1 MSLRHP
7 ERIKMS
13 PVKFRSSENFLRVH
27 NQNCSGKFVVDKD
40 YKGTAMSK
48 AQCPQCG
55 GVGFIVRTTPGGQNF
70 EGYLPAS
77 FMGSLKFTE
86 AEFRTFPC
94 KQCGETLDQPVNNG
108 KVTCPVCGEQQFKP
122 NTWSNGNQEI
132 ISK

>member
-27 NQNCSGKFVVDKD
+27 NQNCSGKFTVDQD

-48 AQCPQCG
+48 AQCSQCG
-55 GVGFIVRTTPGGQNF
+55 AVGFIVRPTRYGENF
-70 EGYLPAS
+70 EGYLPAA
-77 FMGSLKFTE
+77 FVGSLKFSE

-122 NTWSNGNQEI
+122 NPWSSGNQAVI
-132 ISK
+132 GQ